1 MLSGCSPQELE
12 QWHFRN
18 KVLITGTPLQN
29 SIKELWCLLHFLQAD
44 KFPDC
49 EQFEAT
55 HSLQNAEHVRLGFP
69 LSWRNHSQLAR
80 FVGRPTLRWTCCGH
94 PIGPCRSCLVGDA
107 RCPNY

>member
-1 MLSGCSPQELE
+1 VSLLLQELE

-49 EQFEAT
+49 EQFEAS
-55 HSLQNAEHVRLGFP
+55 HSLQNAEHVRASSYP
-69 LSWRNHSQLAR
+69 K
-80 FVGRPTLRWTCCGH
+80 P
-94 PIGPCRSCLVGDA
+94 
-107 RCPNY
+107 